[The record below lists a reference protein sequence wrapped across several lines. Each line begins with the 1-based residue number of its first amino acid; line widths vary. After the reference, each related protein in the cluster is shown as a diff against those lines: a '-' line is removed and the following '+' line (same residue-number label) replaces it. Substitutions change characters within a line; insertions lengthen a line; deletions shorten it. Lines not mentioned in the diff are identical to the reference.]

1 MQDSER
7 IVFRELNNIVKSA
20 RDISKVEPALGDF
33 ISFFINQA
41 MKAYESMVRQEEF
54 NVRDIIQFIGRAAG
68 KSEKELLSISYPKTT
83 IAKSADNDPISSAI
97 HADNIDRLDYE
108 KNAEA
113 LIKELRTEVH
123 ESIGTTD
130 G

>member
-20 RDISKVEPALGDF
+20 RDISKVEPILGDF

-41 MKAYESMVRQEEF
+41 MEAYESMVRQEMF
-54 NVRDIIQFIGRAAG
+54 NVRNIIQFIGRTTG

-83 IAKSADNDPISSAI
+83 IAKSADNDPISSVI
-97 HADNIDRLDYE
+97 RTDNVDRLDYE
-108 KNAEA
+108 KNAEV
-113 LIKELRTEVH
+113 LIKELRTEAH